1 MSAATATYQ
10 SGKAHYFISRSVYE
24 WKLLWEQNLN
34 MVKTLDMVTFTR
46 RRCSRPGCS
55 DHNRTQGERNSRE
68 IAEAQVIASPPELQH
83 SDLFQSEQT
92 NISLVRVLK
101 QHIPPTTLLQPSFS
115 SQFGT
120 IITERKKIY
129 RNGRRD
135 HRRADSGFLH
145 KHKGAEEAE
154 HL

>member
-1 MSAATATYQ
+1 MSAATAAYQ

-46 RRCSRPGCS
+46 CRCSRPGCS

-83 SDLFQSEQT
+83 SDLLQSEQT
-92 NISLVRVLK
+92 NISLVGVLK
-101 QHIPPTTLLQPSFS
+101 QHIPPTSLLQPPFS

-120 IITERKKIY
+120 ILSKRKTIY

-135 HRRADSGFLH
+135 DRRADGGFLH
-145 KHKGAEEAE
+145 KHKGTGEAE
-154 HL
+154 RV